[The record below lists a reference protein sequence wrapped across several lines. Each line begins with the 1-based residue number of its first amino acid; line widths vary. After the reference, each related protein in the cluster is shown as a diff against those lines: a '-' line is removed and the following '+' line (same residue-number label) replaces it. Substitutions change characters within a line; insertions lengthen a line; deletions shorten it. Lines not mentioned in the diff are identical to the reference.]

1 MKKKALAIAAA
12 SAMVLAT
19 GSVQA
24 HEAGN
29 LILRVGAATVAPD
42 DSSSQVMVDGAGI
55 GGRATVNNNTQLG
68 LTMSYM
74 FTDNL
79 ALGVLAATPF
89 KHRVALDGLGALDG
103 KFADVKHLPPTL
115 TLQYFPLDKA
125 SRFQP
130 YVGAGLNYTTFFSE
144 KLTATR
150 KAQGF
155 SGLSLKDSWGLALEA
170 GVDWKIND
178 RLLINAAVWH
188 IDIDTKA
195 TARLG
200 NSAVRVNV
208 DIDPWVYMVG
218 IGYRF

>member
-42 DSSSQVMVDGAGI
+42 ESSSQVMVDGAGI
-55 GGRATVNNNTQLG
+55 GGRATVDNNTQLG

-89 KHRVALDGLGALDG
+89 KHSVALNGLGALDG

-115 TLQYFPLDKA
+115 TLQYFPLDKS

-170 GVDWKIND
+170 GIDWKIND